1 MKGDW
6 EKKEFVVVLRETGL
20 LVRVGSGE
28 FYIRLWSI
36 RILARLS
43 MEASLLLFVIIQA
56 PVVQKLDSAIQR
68 LNNWGQVYVERERDN
83 RR

>member
-6 EKKEFVVVLRETGL
+6 GKKEIVVVFRETGS

-28 FYIRLWSI
+28 FYIQLWSI

-43 MEASLLLFVIIQA
+43 MEASLLLFVIIQ
-56 PVVQKLDSAIQR
+56 
-68 LNNWGQVYVERERDN
+68 VYVERERDN

>member
-56 PVVQKLDSAIQR
+56 PVVQKLDSAIHR
-68 LNNWGQVYVERERDN
+68 INHYPVDKC
-83 RR
+83 

>member
-1 MKGDW
+1 MGRVPSHDKEKESGQKVKGDW
-6 EKKEFVVVLRETGL
+6 GKKEFVVVLRETGS

-28 FYIRLWSI
+28 FYIRLLSI

-43 MEASLLLFVIIQA
+43 MEASLLLFVIIQ
-56 PVVQKLDSAIQR
+56 
-68 LNNWGQVYVERERDN
+68 VYVERERDN